1 MRVFVLAVLA
11 LLSLAHA
18 QPPSAEIGLLR
29 EEVAVRTQRLAEIEE
44 ELTSEVLGTDELL
57 TLREELRTLR
67 TDAQTALVPLE
78 QRIETLRSDLDRLGP
93 IPAEGEPPES
103 DALKEER
110 VEISKRLGDLAALSA
125 KIDLNIAASTRIG
138 EAIAARRRDAF
149 TGRLQQRG
157 DLLISPQL
165 WTGAAAEFLGG
176 AEDAIMAANGWRDE
190 MREKGS
196 LARSLLY
203 LGLAVVIAL
212 LLLIPLRRFTERQ
225 IFRRIEPLEP
235 YPSRRVLVA
244 ALRTAS
250 KMVPGIVAGFFLIET
265 LKFIGAVP
273 DEAEDFAEALWLGFL
288 ALVFADAA
296 VSAVFAPLRPE
307 WRVAPLP
314 RRSLL
319 AVRLLAI
326 SAAAILVANMVL
338 ARGADLFVG
347 SPLLSYAQQGVV
359 AVSLGAL
366 LYLLSRDGLW
376 TRKDDEEEPAP
387 TKLVEG
393 EAPPGA
399 PETPAVAVE
408 PDEPKKRSFF
418 GKLRTLG
425 RVLGGLS
432 AGAALLGWVN
442 LGYYVSTRAFL
453 LVALFGVVMAIR
465 AMLRETVRVLD
476 KDFSSTADE
485 EDEKLL
491 YSWIGIFIDAVAV
504 LIFIPPALLILG
516 AEWSDVRGW
525 IVDAL
530 IGFEVGNVRI
540 SFGKILSA
548 IGIFVVLLWVTRQVQ
563 KTAETQIF
571 PRSRIDPGVQ
581 NSLRTLIGYVGLVI
595 AFMIGVGTLGFDL
608 QNLAIIAGALS
619 VGIGFGLQ
627 SIVNNFVS
635 GLILLFERPIKVG
648 DWIVTASG
656 EGIVKRIS
664 VRSTE
669 IETFDRSSVIVPNSE
684 LIAQA
689 VTNWTHK
696 DKMGRVIVRVGA
708 AYDSDAEKV
717 MRILQQVAREN
728 RDILNYPAPAVVFED
743 FGASSLD
750 FSLRCYIRDVGN
762 SLRVRTELRVAI
774 HKAFRE
780 QGIEIPFP
788 QQDVYVRELASQSGV
803 KEGVEEPSEAP
814 A

>member
-11 LLSLAHA
+11 FLSVAHA
-18 QPPSAEIGLLR
+18 QVTSLELEPLR
-29 EEVAVRTQRLAEIEE
+29 AEVAERTERLAAIEE
-44 ELTSEVLGTDELL
+44 ELTSKAMSTEELL
-57 TLREELRTLR
+57 GLREELRALR
-67 TDAQTALVPLE
+67 TDAQTALVPIE
-78 QRIETLRSDLDRLGP
+78 QRIETLQSDLDRLGP
-93 IPAEGEPPES
+93 IPAEGEPAES
-103 DALKEER
+103 DALQEER
-110 VEISKRLGDLAALSA
+110 ALIGKRIGDLSALRA
-125 KIDLNIAASTRIG
+125 KIDLNIAASVRVG

-157 DLLISPQL
+157 ELLISPQL
-165 WTGAAAEFLGG
+165 WTAAAGDFLGG
-176 AEDAIMAANGWRDE
+176 ARDAALAANSWRND
-190 MREKGS
+190 MRREGD
-196 LARSLLY
+196 LAHSLLY
-203 LGLAVVIAL
+203 LGLAVAVAL

-265 LKFIGAVP
+265 LKYIGAVP
-273 DEAEDFAEALWLGFL
+273 EEAEEFAEALWLGFL

-314 RRSLL
+314 RRSLIV
-319 AVRLLAI
+319 VRLLAI
-326 SAAAILVANMVL
+326 SAAAILVVNMVL
-338 ARGADLFVG
+338 AKGADLFAA

-359 AVSLGAL
+359 ATALGAL

-376 TRKDDEEEPAP
+376 TGRLDEEEAASPA
-387 TKLVEG
+387 LVEA

-399 PETPAVAVE
+399 PEAPAVAVE
-408 PDEPKKRSFF
+408 TGEPVRRGFF
-418 GKLRTLG
+418 GKLRTMG
-425 RVLGGLS
+425 RILGGLS

-453 LVALFGVVMAIR
+453 LVALFGAVMAVR
-465 AMLRETVRVLD
+465 ALLRETVRVFD
-476 KDFSSTADE
+476 KGFTSTSE
-485 EDEKLL
+485 EEEEKLL

-504 LIFIPPALLILG
+504 LVFIPPALLILG

-525 IVDAL
+525 IIDAL

-548 IGIFVVLLWVTRQVQ
+548 IAIFVVLLWVTRQVQ
-563 KTAETQIF
+563 KTAESQIF

-696 DKMGRVIVRVGA
+696 DKMGRVLVRVGA
-708 AYDSDAEKV
+708 AYDSDAEHV
-717 MRILQQVAREN
+717 IRILQQVAREN
-728 RDILNYPAPAVVFED
+728 RDILNVPAPAVVFED

-750 FSLRCYIRDVGN
+750 FSLRCYIHDVGN
-762 SLRVRTELRVAI
+762 SLRVRTDLRVAI
-774 HKAFRE
+774 HKAFRKE
-780 QGIEIPFP
+780 GIEIPFP
-788 QQDVYVRELASQSGV
+788 QQDVYVRELASSADVQA
-803 KEGVEEPSEAP
+803 ERSEAS